1 MKFPQN
7 KLKRIAMSAVCASLA
22 VPLLAHAG
30 DGPYVG
36 VEGGANWQSPQN
48 FDSNSV
54 LLNGDAKFK
63 HPFDAGYIGGLTFG
77 YGTSIGLRPELELD
91 YRRNDVKSFNGFGA
105 SGFENAF
112 TAMGNL
118 WYDFKRPTGLFSVV
132 HPYLGGGVGGARVAI
147 RGATPQNDFSTKF
160 AYQGG
165 AGVGFDVTPN
175 LTLSADWRYLQTA
188 HASYDLG
195 AANDASARYRSQ
207 SAMLGVRYSF
217 GAQPTPPPPPAPP
230 PPPPP
235 RPLPPPPPPPVLDSD
250 GDGVPDNLD
259 RCPGTPHGF
268 KVDATGCI
276 IEQTV
281 VLRAVNFE
289 FNSDQLTLPSQQTLD
304 EVATALNGQPTL
316 SVQNGGYTDSVGSA
330 AYNLK
335 LSQKRA
341 ESVRRYLSSKG
352 VAAGNLVAKGF
363 GKANPIASNDT
374 DSGRAE
380 NRRVEFVVLNKP
392 ATVKVIDKG
401 STEQSKAAAEGDST
415 AKAKPHHKRKAA
427 IPAPAVTTTT
437 PQ

>member
-1 MKFPQN
+1 MKSRQN
-7 KLKRIAMSAVCASLA
+7 KLKRAALSAACAAFAL
-22 VPLLAHAG
+22 PLLAHAG
-30 DGPYVG
+30 DGPYIG
-36 VEGGANWQSPQN
+36 VEGGANWQAPQN
-48 FDSNSV
+48 FDFGGGVNA
-54 LLNGDAKFK
+54 DAKFK

-77 YGTSIGLRPELELD
+77 YGTAFGLRPELELD
-91 YRRNDVKSFNGFGA
+91 YRRNDVKSFGGGA
-105 SGFENAF
+105 ISGYENAYS
-112 TAMGNL
+112 AMGNL
-118 WYDFKRPTGLFSVV
+118 WYDLKTPTGIFSVV
-132 HPYLGGGVGGARVAI
+132 HPYLGGGVGGARFAV
-147 RGATPQNDFSTKF
+147 RGTPGNNDFSTKF

-165 AGVGFDVTPN
+165 AGLGFDVTPN
-175 LTLSADWRYLQTA
+175 LTLSADWRYLQT
-188 HASYDLG
+188 SRGNFDLG
-195 AANDASARYRSQ
+195 VGSDARARYRSQ

-217 GAQPTPPPPPAPP
+217 GAEPTPPPPP

-235 RPLPPPPPPPVLDSD
+235 RPLPPPPPPVLDSD

-268 KVDATGCI
+268 KVDSTGCI

-304 EVATALNGQPTL
+304 EVAHALNGQPTL
-316 SVQNGGYTDSVGSA
+316 SVQIGGYTDSVGSA
-330 AYNLK
+330 SYNLK

-341 ESVRRYLSSKG
+341 ESVRRYLAGKG
-352 VAAGNLVAKGF
+352 VASGNLVAKGF

-392 ATVKVIDKG
+392 STVKVIDKG
-401 STEQSKAAAEGDST
+401 STDQSKAAAEGGT
-415 AKAKPHHKRKAA
+415 APKAKPHHKRKAA
-427 IPAPAVTTTT
+427 IPAPAVTAPP